1 MARSLT
7 VETEDQPQTN
17 WLLTGFVLLA
27 IAFMAFGAIISM
39 ASADDAET
47 PVVDPR

>member
-7 VETEDQPQTN
+7 VATEDKPTAN

-27 IAFMAFGAIISM
+27 VAFLALGGIATMVF
-39 ASADDAET
+39 ADDVET
-47 PVVDPR
+47 PAVEAR